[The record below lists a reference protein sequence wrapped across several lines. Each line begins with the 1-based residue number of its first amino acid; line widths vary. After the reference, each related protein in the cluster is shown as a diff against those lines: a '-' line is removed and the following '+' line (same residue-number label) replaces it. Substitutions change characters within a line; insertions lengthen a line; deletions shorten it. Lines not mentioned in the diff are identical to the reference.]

1 MKLAASILVDKVSI
15 STLTT
20 ITIGLK
26 TLGGQAINF
35 LVIALLLMVATSCG
49 DQPATQEVAT
59 TKEMPATQVKISL
72 SPSEILGNPA
82 YMAISYGGYRKK
94 TRNMQ
99 PTISQLKEDMKIL
112 SAMGIRIVRTYNVHL
127 DQAANLLEGINQL
140 KQEDSAF
147 EMYVMLGAWINCE
160 AAWTDEPN
168 HDAEDIAGNTK
179 EIQVA
184 VDLANKYP
192 DIVKVIAVGNEA
204 MVKWA
209 ASYYVQAGVIL
220 KWVNHL
226 QDLKQTAKLPKDIWI
241 TSSDNFAAWGGGG
254 EAYHKEDLEKLI
266 KAVDY
271 VSLHIY
277 PMHETHYNPEFWGIF
292 DGEANLSKKEKIAT
306 AMARARDFGME
317 QHDRTAAYI
326 KSLGIE
332 KSIHIGETGWASS
345 SNGFYGE
352 SGTKATDEYK
362 EAIYYKLMREWT
374 KKMGM
379 ACFYFEAFDEN
390 WKDEKNPGGSENYFG
405 LFTIDGQAKY
415 ALWDLVDKGT
425 FKGVGRSGNP
435 IEKTYN
441 GDEAALLKAVN
452 LPPTKSKLAK
462 EK

>member
-1 MKLAASILVDKVSI
+1 MKLATPIFFNQILVFRRSKV
-15 STLTT
+15 LQ
-20 ITIGLK
+20 
-26 TLGGQAINF
+26 TLGGLPLNF
-35 LVIALLLMVATSCG
+35 LVVALLLMVVTSCG
-49 DQPATQEVAT
+49 NQSTTQEVAT
-59 TKEMPATQVKISL
+59 TEAAIPTQVTTSK
-72 SPSEILGNPA
+72 SPSEILGNPS
-82 YMAISYGGYRKK
+82 YLAISYGGYREK
-94 TRNMQ
+94 TRDMQ
-99 PTISQLKEDMKIL
+99 PTIPQLKEDMKIL
-112 SAMGIRIVRTYNVHL
+112 AAMGIRIVRTYNVHL
-127 DQAANLLEGINQL
+127 DQAANLLEAIAQL
-140 KQEDSAF
+140 KKEDSAF

-160 AAWTDEPN
+160 AAWTDKPN
-168 HDAEDIAGNTK
+168 HYAEDMEGNTK

-192 DIVKVIAVGNEA
+192 DIVKIIAVGNEA

-209 ASYYVQAGVIL
+209 ASYHVQAGVIL

-226 QDLKQTAKLPKDIWI
+226 QNLKQTAKLPKDIWI

-254 EAYHKEDLEKLI
+254 EEYHKEDLEKLI

-277 PMHETHYNPEFWGIF
+277 PMHETHYNPEFWGVF
-292 DGEANLSKKEKIAT
+292 DEEDKLSKQEKIAV
-306 AMARARDFGME
+306 AMARARDFGIE
-317 QHDRTAAYI
+317 QHDKTAAYI

-352 SGTKATDEYK
+352 GGTNATDEYK
-362 EAIYYKLMREWT
+362 EAIYYQLMREWT
-374 KKMGM
+374 NKMGM

-415 ALWDLVDKGT
+415 ALWDLVDQ
-425 FKGVGRSGNP
+425 GVFDGIGRNGNP
-435 IEKTYN
+435 IGKTYN
-441 GDEAALLKAVN
+441 GDEAALLQAIS
-452 LPPTKSKLAK
+452 LPPTKS